1 PRPGRRAARA
11 RLGDLRSCP
20 RRGLG
25 PSRRRHPVRARGPRM
40 IRPATTTLVLAG
52 LCGAL
57 ACGGR
62 SADRAAVELWAM
74 GREGEV
80 VRGLVPDFERLN
92 PDVRVRVQQ
101 IPWSA
106 AHEKLLTAFV
116 GGAMPD
122 VFQAG
127 NTWLPELAAL
137 GAIEPLDARLAGS
150 AVARDDVFPG
160 ILDTNVIDGTTWGVP
175 WYVDTRLLFYPRG
188 PRAAA
193 HVAGLARRHGAGARA
208 GRWGWLRDPA
218 SAPRMAAT
226 RHPRPPARSG
236 AVARR
241 RLPRKLRERAGAPG
255 VRVLPRSVPARTRA

>member
-1 PRPGRRAARA
+1 AGGGLRPDGGAPAARGARRLRARRGRSVRERAAPGLPRRAAIAAAGHPDGAARAPRTRPPRRPRRPRGARATRAPPRPRPGRRAARA

-25 PSRRRHPVRARGPRM
+25 PSRRRHPARARGPRM

-137 GAIEPLDARLAGS
+137 GAIEPLDA
-150 AVARDDVFPG
+150 P
-160 ILDTNVIDGTTWGVP
+160 
-175 WYVDTRLLFYPRG
+175 
-188 PRAAA
+188 
-193 HVAGLARRHGAGARA
+193 
-208 GRWGWLRDPA
+208 
-218 SAPRMAAT
+218 
-226 RHPRPPARSG
+226 
-236 AVARR
+236 
-241 RLPRKLRERAGAPG
+241 
-255 VRVLPRSVPARTRA
+255 